1 MWCFLFNYCWGNV
14 VFLVQLLLGKCG
26 VSCSII
32 VGVIWCFLFNYYLG
46 GVSCSIIV
54 GVMWCFLFNY
64 CWGNLVFLVQLSFG

>member
-14 VFLVQLLLGKCG
+14 VFLVQLLL
-26 VSCSII
+26 VVFHVQI
-32 VGVIWCFLFNYYLG
+32 V

-64 CWGNLVFLVQLSFG
+64 CWGNVVFLFNYRWGNIVFLVRLLLG